1 MAPDTLSKP
10 RVVVTGMGA
19 ITPIGNSLDA
29 IWSRVMSGESG
40 IGYLSSILPEEMTC
54 RIGGEIKD
62 FCPED
67 YMDKKEARR
76 MDRYMQFAMAAT
88 SLAFKDADLRVGD
101 NIVAERLGVVLGSG
115 AGGMGTMES
124 QLKRAIQ
131 QGYHKVSPFFVPM
144 MLPDS
149 GAGRVSIAF
158 KARGPNKA
166 VITACSTGSD
176 CIGEALRALQRGEAD
191 VMIAGGAEAPIY
203 ALAVAGFVSARALSQ
218 REDEPTRA
226 SRPFDKDRDGFVIA
240 EGAGVLILETLEHA
254 QARGAQIYAELS
266 GYGCSSDANDIVAP
280 CPDGDGAARAMIMAL
295 QDAGLTPEA
304 IQYINA
310 HGTSTPLGDV
320 AETLAIK
327 RVFGEYAKAGLMV
340 SSTKSLHGHL
350 LGGAGALEAILC
362 ILAMRHNIAPP
373 TINLDHPDPQCD
385 LDYVPH
391 QPRPVDNLRAVMSNS
406 FGFGGHNASLI
417 FRKTDAA
424 GVCG

>member
-1 MAPDTLSKP
+1 MAPETLNKP

-19 ITPIGNSLDA
+19 VSPIGKTLEA

-40 IGYLSSILPEEMTC
+40 IGYLTSILPEEMTC
-54 RIGGEIKD
+54 RIGGEIAD
-62 FCPED
+62 FNPED

-88 SLAFKDADLRVGD
+88 SLAFADAGLCVGE
-101 NIVAERLGVVLGSG
+101 NVRSERLGVVLGSG

-124 QLKRAIQ
+124 QLKRAIA

-176 CIGEALRALQRGEAD
+176 CIGEALHTLQRGEAD

-203 ALAVAGFVSARALSQ
+203 ALAIAGFAAARAVSQ
-218 REDEPTRA
+218 RENDPTRA

-240 EGAGVLILETLEHA
+240 EGAGILILETEEHA
-254 QARGAQIYAELS
+254 QARGARVYAELS

-280 CPDGDGAARAMIMAL
+280 CPDGDGAARAMAMAL
-295 QDAGLTPEA
+295 SDAQLAPEA
-304 IQYINA
+304 VQYINA
-310 HGTSTPLGDV
+310 HGTSTPLGDI

-327 RVFGEYAKAGLMV
+327 RIFGAYAQAGLLV

-362 ILAMRHNIAPP
+362 ILAMRHNVAPP
-373 TINLDHPDPQCD
+373 TINLDAPDPQCD
-385 LDYVPH
+385 LDYIPH
-391 QPRPVDNLRAVMSNS
+391 TPRTLTNLHTVMSNS

-417 FRKTDAA
+417 FRKPGAA
-424 GVCG
+424 V